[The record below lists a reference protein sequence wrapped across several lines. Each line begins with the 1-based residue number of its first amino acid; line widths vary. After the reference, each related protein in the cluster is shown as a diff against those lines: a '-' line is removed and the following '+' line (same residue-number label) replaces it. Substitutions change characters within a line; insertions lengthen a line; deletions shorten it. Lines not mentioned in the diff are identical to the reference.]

1 MSPSHLKV
9 GKSSSWDLEEVSE
22 RYVMK
27 VKELERLGVL
37 GWLGTELGPV
47 LGGGVFLA
55 GYDLLLNEGREHFL

>member
-37 GWLGTELGPV
+37 GWLGPELGPV

-55 GYDLLLNEGREHFL
+55 G

>member
-1 MSPSHLKV
+1 M
-9 GKSSSWDLEEVSE
+9 EEVSE

-37 GWLGTELGPV
+37 DWLGPELGPV

-55 GYDLLLNEGREHFL
+55 G